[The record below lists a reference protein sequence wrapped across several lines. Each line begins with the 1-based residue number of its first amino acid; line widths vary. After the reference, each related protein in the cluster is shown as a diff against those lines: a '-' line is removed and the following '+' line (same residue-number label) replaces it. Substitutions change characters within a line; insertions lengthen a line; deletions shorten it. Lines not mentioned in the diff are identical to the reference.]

1 MLAKTNRLRRE
12 GEIKRV
18 WRFGVSFS
26 TPGLTLRILKNKY
39 KNSRFCII
47 VSNKIAKKS
56 TARNK
61 IKRRLRE
68 VIRLS
73 LVNIKP
79 GFDCLIIVRQ
89 PIVNQKYKTIKQELG
104 NLFKRAKLL

>member
-1 MLAKTNRLRRE
+1 MLAKTNRLRKER
-12 GEIKRV
+12 EIKQV
-18 WRFGVSFS
+18 WKLGVSYS
-26 TPGLTLRILKNKY
+26 TPWLTLRKLKNEY
-39 KNSRFCII
+39 KTSRFGII

-56 TARNK
+56 TIRNK

-68 VIRLS
+68 AIRLS
-73 LVNIKP
+73 LVNIKQ

-89 PIVNQKYKTIKQELG
+89 SLVNQKYKTVKQELG